1 MAVKAI
7 VVNNRFIHKKKM
19 YYIYIG
25 GKGHYGVQQEI
36 SYIKM
41 YYIYIGG
48 YGVQQEKDRYLYINT
63 SITLCY
69 LKGKKLSNP

>member
-7 VVNNRFIHKKKM
+7 VVNNRFIHK
-19 YYIYIG
+19 
-25 GKGHYGVQQEI
+25 
-36 SYIKM
+36 KM

-69 LKGKKLSNP
+69 LKEKTINPWTMWKRFYDSYVMGKY

>member
-7 VVNNRFIHKKKM
+7 VVNNRFIHKKM

-25 GKGHYGVQQEI
+25 GKGH
-36 SYIKM
+36 
-41 YYIYIGG
+41 

-69 LKGKKLSNP
+69 LKGKTINP